1 MYWNSIIPRLLPL
14 LIVTLVGCGGGDA
27 APADAPAAGQPAAG
41 GLSAAE
47 LEKGVGPIQGV
58 TVGPLDETLARKGE
72 ELFTVKC
79 SACHKFDQ
87 RYVGPSLGG
96 VTARRTPEYIMN
108 MILNPEGMI
117 QQHPE
122 AKKMLAQF
130 LTPMPNQHLTE
141 DEARAVLEYLRTH
154 ETTP

>member
-58 TVGPLDETLARKGE
+58 T
-72 ELFTVKC
+72 
-79 SACHKFDQ
+79 
-87 RYVGPSLGG
+87 VGPSLGG